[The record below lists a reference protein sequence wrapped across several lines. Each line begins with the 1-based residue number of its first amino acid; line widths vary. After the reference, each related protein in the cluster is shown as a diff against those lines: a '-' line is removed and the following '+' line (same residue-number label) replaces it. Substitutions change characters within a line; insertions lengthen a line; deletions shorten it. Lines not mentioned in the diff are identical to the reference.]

1 MTLILNII
9 HCNSIYGALR
19 SVPTLR
25 SSYLAGWR
33 PGDPLVGGDLW
44 DSGGEPRNTAEP
56 IRHRRDDD
64 CDQRRPRRG
73 AVGVRG
79 HYAQEP
85 AEWYHPGMREQHHT
99 DLLPRPTRHDWRRR
113 RGSQRYSRRSTA

>member
-1 MTLILNII
+1 MARGSPN
-9 HCNSIYGALR
+9 HDPELR
-19 SVPTLR
+19 HWKASDGRARREAATRAAPD
-25 SSYLAGWR
+25 AGWR

-85 AEWYHPGMREQHHT
+85 H
-99 DLLPRPTRHDWRRR
+99 
-113 RGSQRYSRRSTA
+113 RSTRTSPAHSILSIL